1 MRIIFVLIW
10 AFVWAYICGAAMEKK
25 RRESSAWYVLGFLF
39 GGLAYI
45 VILFIKPREP
55 EFDEIEIQRMVA
67 ADKVRA
73 LKSDISTGRVWVC
86 PQCNKMNDRYMTT
99 CSCGT
104 PKPLRASAQT
114 ATANPSVGTWTC
126 NNCGMKNS
134 DHIFICNCGMKK
146 SENEMIN
153 KLND

>member
-45 VILFIKPREP
+45 VTLFIKPREP

-86 PQCNKMNDRYMTT
+86 PEWNRMGGGYVRWC
-99 CSCGT
+99 
-104 PKPLRASAQT
+104 
-114 ATANPSVGTWTC
+114 
-126 NNCGMKNS
+126 
-134 DHIFICNCGMKK
+134 
-146 SENEMIN
+146 
-153 KLND
+153 

>member
-1 MRIIFVLIW
+1 
-10 AFVWAYICGAAMEKK
+10 MEKK

-45 VILFIKPREP
+45 VTLFIKPREP

-104 PKPLRASAQT
+104 PKP
-114 ATANPSVGTWTC
+114 
-126 NNCGMKNS
+126 CGQVLKQQQQILLLE
-134 DHIFICNCGMKK
+134 HGPVIIA
-146 SENEMIN
+146 E
-153 KLND
+153 

>member
-1 MRIIFVLIW
+1 MGFCVGVYMWSCDGKEAKGIIRLVCTRIFVW
-10 AFVWAYICGAAMEKK
+10 RTC
-25 RRESSAWYVLGFLF
+25 
-39 GGLAYI
+39 I
-45 VILFIKPREP
+45 VTLFIKPREP

>member
-45 VILFIKPREP
+45 VTLFIKPREP

-99 CSCGT
+99 CSCERQN
-104 PKPLRASAQT
+104 L
-114 ATANPSVGTWTC
+114 
-126 NNCGMKNS
+126 CGQVLKQQQQILLLE
-134 DHIFICNCGMKK
+134 HGPVIIA
-146 SENEMIN
+146 E
-153 KLND
+153 

>member
-1 MRIIFVLIW
+1 MRFIFVLIW

-45 VILFIKPREP
+45 VTLFIKPREP
-55 EFDEIEIQRMVA
+55 EYDEIEIQRMVA

-86 PQCNKMNDRYMTT
+86 PQCNKMNDRCRTDFADIQNKKE
-99 CSCGT
+99 CGGNRQWQNHY
-104 PKPLRASAQT
+104 LRNWA
-114 ATANPSVGTWTC
+114 ANTKGK
-126 NNCGMKNS
+126 G
-134 DHIFICNCGMKK
+134 II
-146 SENEMIN
+146 
-153 KLND
+153 

>member
-25 RRESSAWYVLGFLF
+25 RRESFAWYVLGFLF

-45 VILFIKPREP
+45 VTLFINPREP
-55 EFDEIEIQRMVA
+55 EYDEIEIQRMVA

-99 CSCGT
+99 CSCGM

-134 DHIFICNCGMKK
+134 DHIFICNCGMK
-146 SENEMIN
+146 
-153 KLND
+153 